1 MEPKYISFIGRMG
14 GKTKSADLI
23 ISMFPKNYTT
33 YVEPFLGSGIVF
45 FRKPFV
51 DKYEILNDLD
61 DDIYKVF
68 KLVQSKNINNIYHRN
83 MTKDYFNKIKHSV
96 NPLHILERLKS
107 SFFARGTSFNPSQE
121 GKINKTDFTYYHDRL
136 QNAKLL
142 NIDFEIVMNKYD
154 SPTTFFFLDPPYES
168 EKKKDY
174 KDYVNPM
181 DVYNAIKNIRGY
193 FLLTYN
199 DSPTIRQIFKNY
211 YIKKHKVMYSQ
222 SQHIS
227 NRYKSELI
235 ITNYK

>member
-1 MEPKYISFIGRMG
+1 MTKYISFIGRIG

-51 DKYEILNDLD
+51 DNYEILNDLD

-68 KLVQSKNINNIYHRN
+68 KLVQSKNVNNIYHRT
-83 MTKDYFNKIKHSV
+83 MSKDYFDSIKHSV
-96 NPLHILERLKS
+96 NPLHILERLKNSFFSQGS
-107 SFFARGTSFNPSQE
+107 SFNLSHAGQ
-121 GKINKTDFTYYHDRL
+121 INKTDFTYYHDRL

-168 EKKKDY
+168 AKKNDY
-174 KDYVNPM
+174 KNYINPM
-181 DVYNAIKNIRGY
+181 DVYNAVKNIRGY

-199 DSPTIRQIFKNY
+199 DSPNIRQIFKNY
-211 YIKKHKVMYSQ
+211 YIKKHKVIYTHTQNIVS
-222 SQHIS
+222 
-227 NRYKSELI
+227 RYKSELI
-235 ITNYK
+235 ITNYR